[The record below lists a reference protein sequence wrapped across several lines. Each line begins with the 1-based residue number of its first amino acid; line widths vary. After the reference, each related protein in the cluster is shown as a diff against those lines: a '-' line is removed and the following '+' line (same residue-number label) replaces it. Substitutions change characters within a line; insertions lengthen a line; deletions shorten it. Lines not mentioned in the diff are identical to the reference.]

1 MQTDFILFFSFVG
14 KFDESFLFGT
24 VFKCKY
30 VTCDYSLWSSWS
42 ISCGRGMK
50 RKKTLTKQND
60 HITEQQGGCSG
71 LQTTCDKEKVETK
84 DMDCE

>member
-1 MQTDFILFFSFVG
+1 M
-14 KFDESFLFGT
+14 FGI
-24 VFKCKY
+24 VFKCKS

-71 LQTTCDKEKVETK
+71 LQTICDKEKVETK